1 MKDIERKLE
10 QDESENGEDRERDH
24 GLDHH
29 KAPLRR
35 SRLAEREDML
45 KTPCMCGHFGR
56 WACCATFI
64 LLATGQ
70 VFAQAVLE
78 PPFGLH
84 WGDSPEKLI
93 TWASRHSLGVT
104 ISLPGD
110 QPALRILRI
119 EPKKGFLPETQAGA
133 VEGRFLTG
141 KLYELTVHY
150 FDPEASADLMESRF
164 EALRKQIA
172 LEHGALLTNQQRRT
186 VEDHF
191 VTRIQSF
198 HREPV
203 KGLFLLLAFTE
214 VEDLLRK
221 SKEARFS
228 LIYRNDNY
236 RNDLLKEAKG
246 P

>member
-1 MKDIERKLE
+1 MHGRK
-10 QDESENGEDRERDH
+10 RT
-24 GLDHH
+24 
-29 KAPLRR
+29 
-35 SRLAEREDML
+35 LAWLGPVVIML
-45 KTPCMCGHFGR
+45 GC
-56 WACCATFI
+56 
-64 LLATGQ
+64 GQ
-70 VFAQAVLE
+70 VYGQAVME

-93 TWASRHSLGVT
+93 SWASRQALDVA

-110 QPALRILRI
+110 QPGLRVLKITPR
-119 EPKKGFLPETQAGA
+119 KGFLPETQAGA
-133 VEGRFLTG
+133 VEGRFLSG

-150 FDPEASADLMESRF
+150 FDREATADTMEARF
-164 EALRKQIA
+164 EELRKQVVR
-172 LEHGALLTNQQRRT
+172 EYGPLLATQEQRS
-186 VEDHF
+186 VEDKF
-191 VTRIQSF
+191 VTRTQSF

-203 KGLFLLLAFTE
+203 KGLFLLLALTE

-236 RNDLLKEAKG
+236 RKELMEEMKR